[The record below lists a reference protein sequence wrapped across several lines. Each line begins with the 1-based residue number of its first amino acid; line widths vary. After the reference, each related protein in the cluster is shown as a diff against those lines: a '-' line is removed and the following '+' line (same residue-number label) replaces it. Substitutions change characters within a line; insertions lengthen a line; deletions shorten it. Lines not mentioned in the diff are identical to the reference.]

1 MYYFVPRGGV
11 FLGASISN
19 TYRLSISISIPKEY
33 RYLQICTYIS
43 MMYERLTA
51 RQISQKDRISL
62 SVVNLTTLAYRI
74 KREDFHVARQ
84 ADSWISPRHRYLV
97 EREDF
102 HVACNNL
109 PANRQLDIASPL
121 LRIWLSEKNS
131 TSRVITYLP
140 TDSWIS
146 PRYLVEREDFH
157 VACNNLPAKRQLD
170 IASSLLSG

>member
-1 MYYFVPRGGV
+1 
-11 FLGASISN
+11 
-19 TYRLSISISIPKEY
+19 
-33 RYLQICTYIS
+33 

-84 ADSWISPRHRYLV
+84 TVGYQLV
-97 EREDF
+97 
-102 HVACNNL
+102 
-109 PANRQLDIASPL
+109 IA
-121 LRIWLSEKNS
+121 IWLSEKTS

-146 PRYLVEREDFH
+146 P
-157 VACNNLPAKRQLD
+157 
-170 IASSLLSG
+170 ASPLLRI

>member
-1 MYYFVPRGGV
+1 
-11 FLGASISN
+11 
-19 TYRLSISISIPKEY
+19 
-33 RYLQICTYIS
+33 
-43 MMYERLTA
+43 MYERLTA